1 MACLEGGLPFI
12 TFPDTN
18 IIVAPV
24 NIKFAE
30 QLHALEVFYALGKI
44 GEWGDIFSSDCIKWT
59 VVNDVVL
66 FVTILLGD
74 HKGAESIG

>member
-1 MACLEGGLPFI
+1 MCLEGGFPFVA
-12 TFPDTN
+12 FPDTN
-18 IIVAPV
+18 IVIAPLNV
-24 NIKFAE
+24 EFAK

-44 GEWGDIFSSDCIKWT
+44 GEWGDVFLSNCIEGA
-59 VVNDVVL
+59 VVDDIAL